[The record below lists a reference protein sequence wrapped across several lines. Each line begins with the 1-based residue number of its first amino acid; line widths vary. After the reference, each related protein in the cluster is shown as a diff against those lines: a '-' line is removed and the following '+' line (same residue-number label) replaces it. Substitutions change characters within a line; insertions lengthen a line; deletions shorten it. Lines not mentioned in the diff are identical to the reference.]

1 MNASVLLLATISIFR
16 MGGDIDVDD
25 APNGARLRTMGGDI
39 RVTRGAGLIIAKT
52 MGGNVEIRELQGSAD
67 VGSMGGNIRVNV
79 VATGAGHDL
88 DVHTLGGQ
96 IEVTLPRDFDADF
109 SVELEEDH
117 DSDRHRITSD
127 FPLQIRESTRWRLFG
142 GTRKVWTATGRS
154 GSAANRVK
162 ISTIGSDI
170 TIRRK

>member
-1 MNASVLLLATISIFR
+1 MNASVLLLATVSIFR
-16 MGGDIDVDD
+16 MGGDITVDD
-25 APNGARLRTMGGDI
+25 APHGARLRTMGGDI
-39 RVTRGAGLIIAKT
+39 RVTRGAGLIVAKT
-52 MGGNVEIRELQGSAD
+52 MGGDIEIRQLEGSAD

-79 VATGAGHDL
+79 VASGVGHDL

-96 IEVTLPRDFDADF
+96 IEVTLPRDFDGDF

-117 DSDRHRITSD
+117 NNDSHRITSD
-127 FPLQIRESTRWRLFG
+127 FPLQIQESTRWRLFG
-142 GTRKVWTATGRS
+142 GSRKVWTATGRS
-154 GSAANRVK
+154 GSAVNRVK